1 MLCLYNAPMQLLYFP
16 YLMLGNL
23 DEITYGNV
31 KVWNFRKKADE
42 YIQDEALRQKIRALL
57 ATNKYEGQPIQDMGI
72 LSIGDIEFREATQE
86 DMDTANEIKLLLF
99 LTCLARN
106 NVRAQGANAGHY
118 IATSENFLFVV
129 QNFLLESDYISES
142 AGYIVHKTVGGY
154 KMNERSFI
162 APAHVLKP
170 FVLGFNSD
178 LRETLLRLK
187 SEDSNQY
194 ARILRATD
202 LFFQSY
208 FNNADVSLNARIL
221 LQVGAFEVLLDLPP
235 DNKQRKRLKEAV
247 EKLTSLRSDLIETYQ
262 FEVRPDTFQ
271 SETRSIKVKWADR
284 FYSLRNHIIH
294 GNEVPPSEF
303 LFASQRHIDI
313 ATMFFV
319 LLIEKLLNESFGEQI
334 FYDKIMWNTYKDE
347 DWVDHSGFVFHDGSL
362 EKYYSTHK

>member
-1 MLCLYNAPMQLLYFP
+1 MQILYFP

-42 YIQDEALRQKIRALL
+42 YIQDEALRQKIKTLL

-72 LSIGDIEFREATQE
+72 LSIGEIDFRHATE
-86 DMDTANEIKLLLF
+86 EEIDTANEIKLMLF

-162 APAHVLKP
+162 TPAHVLKP
-170 FVLGFNSD
+170 FVFGFNSD
-178 LRETLLRLK
+178 LSETLLKLK
-187 SEDSNQY
+187 SEDSNLY

-208 FNNADVSLNARIL
+208 FNNTDVSLNARIL
-221 LQVGAFEVLLDLPP
+221 LQVGALAVLLDLPN
-235 DNKQRKRLKEAV
+235 DGQQRRRLKEAV
-247 EKLTSLRSDLIETYQ
+247 EKLTSLPNDPIETFQ
-262 FEVRPDTFQ
+262 FEKGNTLK
-271 SETRSIKVKWADR
+271 SETKSIKVKWADR
-284 FYSLRNHIIH
+284 FYTLRSHIIH
-294 GNEVPPSEF
+294 GNEIPSTEF

-319 LLIEKLLNESFGEQI
+319 LLIEKLLNERFGEKI
-334 FYDKIMWNTYKDE
+334 FYDKIMWNTFKDE
-347 DWVDHSGFVFHDGSL
+347 DWVDQAGFVFHDGSL